1 MASLNSSASLMD
13 LEIWNRC
20 ENNTNAAEAAHAL
33 ANRTGK
39 QLKLLPVILRSVFMF
54 YLLKL

>member
-1 MASLNSSASLMD
+1 MD
-13 LEIWNRC
+13 PEIWNQC

-39 QLKLLPVILRSVFMF
+39 QLKLLTAVLRFVL
-54 YLLKL
+54 YLF

>member
-1 MASLNSSASLMD
+1 MD

-39 QLKLLPVILRSVFMF
+39 QLKLLPAILRSVFMF